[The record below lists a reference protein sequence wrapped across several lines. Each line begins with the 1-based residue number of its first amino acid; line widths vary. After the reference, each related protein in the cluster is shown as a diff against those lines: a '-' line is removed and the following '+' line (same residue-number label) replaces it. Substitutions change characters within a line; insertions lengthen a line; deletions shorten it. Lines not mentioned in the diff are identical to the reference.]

1 MLERE
6 NPKPLYVQLQDI
18 IREKIESEEWT
29 PHHAIPSEN
38 ELSKLYG
45 VSRMTARAVVTQIV
59 REGLLY
65 RVPGKGTYVAEPKIT
80 TDSLSYKGIREQLEC
95 MGYQT
100 VTKLIEVKKTRAN
113 ERIAKTLELPVNAE
127 VYVVERL
134 RYIQDEPLS
143 YHISY
148 IPADCCENLEKKD
161 FEEEQLCV
169 ILDKEYGFKRGK
181 VVETLE
187 SILAS
192 DKSAKLLMIKN
203 GYPLLLLENVIS
215 DTSGKPF
222 EFTRVFFRG
231 DKIKIKFEFET

>member
-18 IREKIESEEWT
+18 IREKIDNEEWT

-100 VTKLIEVKKTRAN
+100 VTKLVEVKKTTAPERVAKALDLSSN
-113 ERIAKTLELPVNAE
+113 EE

-134 RYIQDEPLS
+134 RYIQEEPLS

-148 IPADCCENLEKKD
+148 VPAQCCAQLEKKD
-161 FEEEQLCV
+161 FEGEQLCV
-169 ILDKEYGFKRGK
+169 ILDQEYGLKRGK

-187 SILAS
+187 SCLAS
-192 DKSAKLLMIKN
+192 DKSATLLCIKK
-203 GYPLLLLENVIS
+203 GYPLLMLEDIIS
-215 DTSGKPF
+215 DVCGKPF
-222 EFTRVFFRG
+222 EYTRVYFRG
-231 DKIKIKFEFET
+231 DKIKIRFEFDT